1 MVWQNSSTPDTY
13 YSCSDLILKA
23 DSAGAAAPAKNSTK
37 AKPLS
42 TRAPEPGAVAAPAD
56 AAGPT
61 TAPGAPAV
69 RESWLTKAED
79 DERVALGRHVVTA
92 ALIVLSGVT
101 AGAAIIRMRRAR
113 AAQRSPGAAFEDR

>member
-23 DSAGAAAPAKNSTK
+23 DDAGAAAPAKNTTK

-42 TRAPEPGAVAAPAD
+42 ARKSESGAVATPAD
-56 AAGPT
+56 ASGPT
-61 TAPGAPAV
+61 TAAGAPAA
-69 RESWLTKAED
+69 RESWRTTAAD
-79 DERVALGRHVVTA
+79 DDRLALGRHVVSA

-113 AAQRSPGAAFEDR
+113 AAQRIPGGSENR